1 MTIITQSIVTPL
13 PGKAALAIS
22 RVQRMVANITRLGV
36 AARVFK
42 VVMGDGVGS
51 LVLLGRYPDFASVT
65 RAAVAMSKDPAIIA
79 LNAERENEQAA
90 VVTGPYVYRSVF
102 GEVSTQPVLLV
113 REYQISRKTLKDA
126 IALLPE
132 AKAATDPKSGMLAL
146 VPLIASEMDRL
157 VVSYYADSIED
168 LGEKMDKYGLSEAF
182 AAAATKASH
191 HGTVVRSSAMA
202 VI

>member
-13 PGKAALAIS
+13 PGKAALALS

-90 VVTGPYVYRSVF
+90 VVTGPYPGSVTRNRA
-102 GEVSTQPVLLV
+102 S
-113 REYQISRKTLKDA
+113 SS
-126 IALLPE
+126 
-132 AKAATDPKSGMLAL
+132 KS
-146 VPLIASEMDRL
+146 LI
-157 VVSYYADSIED
+157 
-168 LGEKMDKYGLSEAF
+168 
-182 AAAATKASH
+182 
-191 HGTVVRSSAMA
+191 
-202 VI
+202 